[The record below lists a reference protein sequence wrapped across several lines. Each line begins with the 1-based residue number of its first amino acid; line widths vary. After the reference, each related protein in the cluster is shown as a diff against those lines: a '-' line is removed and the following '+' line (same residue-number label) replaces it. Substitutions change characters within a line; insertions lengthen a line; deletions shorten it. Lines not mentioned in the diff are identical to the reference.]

1 MTWWIFVDLR
11 ALGAYSWGFVVDQL
25 SRRRVLELL
34 GLRHRDSGSGV
45 LERRGGKDDGD
56 CHS

>member
-11 ALGAYSWGFVVDQL
+11 ALGAYSWSFVVNRP

-34 GLRHRDSGSGV
+34 GLRHRRSGV
-45 LERRGGKDDGD
+45 SEGLGGKDDRW
-56 CHS
+56 